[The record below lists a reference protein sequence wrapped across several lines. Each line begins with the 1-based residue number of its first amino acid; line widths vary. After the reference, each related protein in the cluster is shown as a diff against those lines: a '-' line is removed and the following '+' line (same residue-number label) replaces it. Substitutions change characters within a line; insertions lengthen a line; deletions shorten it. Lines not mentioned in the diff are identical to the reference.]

1 MGQARI
7 LVVEDE
13 VIVARTIASQLR
25 QLGYIVT
32 GTASSG
38 KVAIAK
44 ASETQPELVLMD
56 IILKG
61 EMDGI
66 ATASL
71 IREQLDVP
79 VIFLTAYG
87 DDHTL
92 ERAKITQPFGYI
104 VKPFTI
110 KDLRIAIEIG
120 LLKHQLERELR
131 ENRDQLATLL
141 NSMSDAVIATD
152 EQGIMTF
159 MNPAA
164 EALTGWQQKDA
175 LGNEAA
181 KIFHIVDE
189 VTGTTLENPVTKVL
203 RDQQVVYLGEFTS
216 LITRDGKR
224 VPIGDSASPL
234 KRRLDQINGV
244 VIVFWDLSERRQ
256 TKLLEQALEKE
267 QELNRLKSLFISTVS
282 HEFRNPLT
290 VIQTAVELI
299 EMQGANLTDAKKGI
313 YLKRIQG
320 AVQSLEK
327 LMEEVLFMGRAEAE
341 KLVYNPAPINLE
353 QFCRELIEDF
363 SIVDSSLYEIVF
375 TCHSDRTDAVMD
387 EGLLHYLFENLL
399 SNAVKY
405 SPGGGKIQFDLICDP
420 IKKVAIFYIQDQGI
434 GIPEPDQARL
444 FESFYRASNVQ
455 SIQGTGLGLV
465 IVKRCVD
472 AHRGQIS
479 VTSQIGIGTT
489 FTVILPLNPELS
501 LTEAS
506 EF

>member
-13 VIVARTIASQLR
+13 VIVARTIASQLS

-66 ATASL
+66 ATASK

-87 DDHTL
+87 DDRTL

-104 VKPFTI
+104 VKPFTT

-120 LLKHQLERELR
+120 LLQHQLERELR
-131 ENRDQLATLL
+131 ENRDRLATLL
-141 NSMSDAVIATD
+141 NSMSDAVIATN
-152 EQGIMTF
+152 EQGEVTF
-159 MNPAA
+159 INPAA

-175 LGNEAA
+175 LGNEAT
-181 KIFHIVDE
+181 KIFNLVNE
-189 VTGTTLENPVTKVL
+189 VTDTILENPITKVL
-203 RDQQVVYLGEFTS
+203 REQQVVYLEEFTY
-216 LITRDGKR
+216 LIRKDGKR

-234 KRRLDQINGV
+234 KGRPDQINGV
-244 VIVFWDLSERRQ
+244 VVVFWDLSERQQ

-299 EMQGANLTDAKKGI
+299 EMQGANLTDAKRGI

-327 LMEEVLFMGRAEAE
+327 LMEEVLFMGRAESE
-341 KLVYNPAPINLE
+341 KLVYNPAPLNLE
-353 QFCRELIEDF
+353 EFCRELIKDF
-363 SIVDSSLYEIVF
+363 SIVENNVCEIVF
-375 TCHSDRTDAVMD
+375 TCHSARTDAVMD
-387 EGLLHYLFENLL
+387 EGLLHYMFGNLL

-405 SPGGGKIQFDLICDP
+405 SPRCGKIQLDLICDP
-420 IKKVAIFYIQDQGI
+420 IEKVAIFSIQDRGL

-479 VTSQIGIGTT
+479 VTSQVGVGTT
-489 FTVILPLNPELS
+489 FTVILPLNSEL
-501 LTEAS
+501 
-506 EF
+506 

>member
-13 VIVARTIASQLR
+13 VIVARTIANQLS

-61 EMDGI
+61 DMDGI
-66 ATASL
+66 ATATQ

-79 VIFLTAYG
+79 IIYLTAYG

-104 VKPFTI
+104 VKPFTT
-110 KDLRIAIEIG
+110 KDLKIAIEIG
-120 LLKHQLERELR
+120 LLKHRLERELR

-141 NSMSDAVIATD
+141 NSMSDAVIAAN
-152 EQGIMTF
+152 EQGKITF

-164 EALTGWQQKDA
+164 ETLTGWQQKDA

-181 KIFHIVDE
+181 KIFHIVNE
-189 VTGTTLENPVTKVL
+189 VTEATLENPVTKVL
-203 RDQQVVYLGEFTS
+203 REQQVVYLGEFTS
-216 LITRDGKR
+216 LITKNGKR

-234 KRRLDQINGV
+234 KRGTDQINGV
-244 VIVFWDLSERRQ
+244 VVVFWDLSERYQ
-256 TKLLEQALEKE
+256 TKLLEQALQKE

-290 VIQTAVELI
+290 VVQTAVELM
-299 EMQGANLTDAKKGI
+299 EMQGANLTDTKRGI

-320 AVQSLEK
+320 AVQSMEQ

-341 KLVYNPAPINLE
+341 KLIFNPAPLNLE
-353 QFCRELIEDF
+353 QFCRELLEDF
-363 SIVDSSLYEIVF
+363 LMVKSSMCEIVF
-375 TCHSDRTDAVMD
+375 TCHSENTSAVMD
-387 EGLLHYLFENLL
+387 EGLLHYLFGNLL

-405 SPGGGKIQFDLICDP
+405 SPQGGKIQFDLICDP
-420 IKKVAIFYIQDQGI
+420 IEKVATFYIQDRGM
-434 GIPEPDQARL
+434 GIPEADQARL
-444 FESFYRASNVQ
+444 FESFYRASNVK

-472 AHRGQIS
+472 AHQGQIS
-479 VTSQIGIGTT
+479 VTSEVGIGTT
-489 FTVILPLNPELS
+489 FTVILPLN
-501 LTEAS
+501 S
-506 EF
+506 ES

>member
-13 VIVARTIASQLR
+13 VIVARTIASQLS

-66 ATASL
+66 ATASK

-87 DDHTL
+87 DDRTL

-104 VKPFTI
+104 VKPFTT

-120 LLKHQLERELR
+120 LLQHQLERELR
-131 ENRDQLATLL
+131 ENRDRLATLL
-141 NSMSDAVIATD
+141 NSMSDAVIATN
-152 EQGIMTF
+152 EQGEVTF
-159 MNPAA
+159 INPAA

-175 LGNEAA
+175 LGNEAT
-181 KIFHIVDE
+181 KIFNLVNE
-189 VTGTTLENPVTKVL
+189 VTDTILENPITKVL
-203 RDQQVVYLGEFTS
+203 REQQVVYLEEFTY
-216 LITRDGKR
+216 LIRKDGKR

-234 KRRLDQINGV
+234 KGRPDQINGV
-244 VIVFWDLSERRQ
+244 VVVFWDLSERQQ

-299 EMQGANLTDAKKGI
+299 EMQGANLTDAKRGI

-327 LMEEVLFMGRAEAE
+327 LMEEVLFMGRAESE
-341 KLVYNPAPINLE
+341 KLVYNPAPLNLE
-353 QFCRELIEDF
+353 EFCRELIKDF
-363 SIVDSSLYEIVF
+363 SIVENNVCEIVF
-375 TCHSDRTDAVMD
+375 TCHSARTDAVMD
-387 EGLLHYLFENLL
+387 EGLLHYMFGNLL

-405 SPGGGKIQFDLICDP
+405 SPRCGKIQLDLICDP
-420 IKKVAIFYIQDQGI
+420 IQKVAIFSIQDRGL

-479 VTSQIGIGTT
+479 VTSQVGVGTT
-489 FTVILPLNPELS
+489 FTVILPLNSEL
-501 LTEAS
+501 
-506 EF
+506 

>member
-13 VIVARTIASQLR
+13 VIVARTIASQLS

-66 ATASL
+66 ATASK

-87 DDHTL
+87 DDRTL

-104 VKPFTI
+104 VKPFTT

-120 LLKHQLERELR
+120 LLQHQLERELR
-131 ENRDQLATLL
+131 ENRDRLATLL
-141 NSMSDAVIATD
+141 NSMSDAVIATN
-152 EQGIMTF
+152 EQGEVTF
-159 MNPAA
+159 INPAA

-175 LGNEAA
+175 LGNEAT
-181 KIFHIVDE
+181 KIFNLVNE
-189 VTGTTLENPVTKVL
+189 VTDTILENPITKVL
-203 RDQQVVYLGEFTS
+203 REQQVVYLEEFTY
-216 LITRDGKR
+216 LIRKDGKR

-234 KRRLDQINGV
+234 KGRPDQINGV
-244 VIVFWDLSERRQ
+244 VVVFWDLSERQQ

-299 EMQGANLTDAKKGI
+299 EMQGANLTDAKRGI

-327 LMEEVLFMGRAEAE
+327 LMEEVLFMGRAESE
-341 KLVYNPAPINLE
+341 KLVYNPAALNLE
-353 QFCRELIEDF
+353 EFCRELIKDF
-363 SIVDSSLYEIVF
+363 SIVENNVCEIVF
-375 TCHSDRTDAVMD
+375 SCHSARTDAVMD
-387 EGLLHYLFENLL
+387 EGLLHYMFGNLL

-405 SPGGGKIQFDLICDP
+405 SPRGGKIQLDLICDP
-420 IKKVAIFYIQDQGI
+420 IQKVAIFSIQDRGL

-479 VTSQIGIGTT
+479 VTSQVGVGTT
-489 FTVILPLNPELS
+489 FTVILPLNSEL
-501 LTEAS
+501 
-506 EF
+506 

>member
-1 MGQARI
+1 MAQARI

-13 VIVARTIASQLR
+13 VIVARTIASQLS

-66 ATASL
+66 TTASH

-87 DDHTL
+87 DEHTL

-104 VKPFTI
+104 VKPFTT

-120 LLKHQLERELR
+120 LLKHQLERDLR

-141 NSMSDAVIATD
+141 NSMSDAVIATN
-152 EQGIMTF
+152 EQGRVTF

-175 LGNEAA
+175 LGNEVAE
-181 KIFHIVDE
+181 IFHIVDE
-189 VTGTTLENPVTKVL
+189 ITENTLENPVTKVL
-203 RDQQVVYLGEFTS
+203 REQQVVYLGEFTS
-216 LITRDGKR
+216 LITKDGKK

-234 KRRLDQINGV
+234 KRRPDQINGV
-244 VIVFWDLSERRQ
+244 VVVFRDLSERRH

-290 VIQTAVELI
+290 IIQTAVELI
-299 EMQGANLTDAKKGI
+299 EMQGANLTDAKRGI

-341 KLVYNPAPINLE
+341 KLVYNPAPLNLE

-363 SIVDSSLYEIVF
+363 SIVESSVCEIIF
-375 TCHSDRTDAVMD
+375 SCHSDRTDAVMD
-387 EGLLHYLFENLL
+387 EGLLHYMFNNLL

-405 SPGGGKIQFDLICDP
+405 SPRGGNIQFDLLCDP
-420 IKKVAIFYIQDQGI
+420 IEKVAIFYIQDQGM

-455 SIQGTGLGLV
+455 SIKGTGLGLV

-472 AHRGQIS
+472 AHRGKIS
-479 VTSQIGIGTT
+479 VTSQVGVGTT
-489 FTVILPLNPELS
+489 FTVILPLNTELS
-501 LTEAS
+501 LTEAN
-506 EF
+506 E

>member
-13 VIVARTIASQLR
+13 VIVARTIASQLT

-44 ASETQPELVLMD
+44 ALETHPELILMD

-66 ATASL
+66 ATASK

-79 VIFLTAYG
+79 IIFVTAYG

-104 VKPFTI
+104 VKPFTT

-131 ENRDQLATLL
+131 ESRDQLATLL
-141 NSMSDAVIATD
+141 NSMSDAVIATN
-152 EQGIMTF
+152 EQGKVTF
-159 MNPAA
+159 INPAA
-164 EALTGWQQKDA
+164 EAITGWQQKDA

-181 KIFHIVDE
+181 KIFHLVNE
-189 VTGTTLENPVTKVL
+189 VTETFLENPVTKVL
-203 RDQQVVYLGEFTS
+203 REQQVVYLEEFTS
-216 LITRDGKR
+216 LIRRDGKR

-234 KRRLDQINGV
+234 KGRHDQINGV
-244 VIVFWDLSERRQ
+244 VVVFWDLSERHQ

-299 EMQGANLTDAKKGI
+299 EMHGANLTDAKKGI
-313 YLKRIQG
+313 YLKRIQA

-341 KLVYNPAPINLE
+341 KLVYNPVPINLE
-353 QFCRELIEDF
+353 QFFQELIKDF
-363 SIVDSSLYEIVF
+363 SIVENSVSEIVF
-375 TCHSDRTDAVMD
+375 NCHSVRTDAVMD
-387 EGLLHYLFENLL
+387 EGLLRYMFGNLL

-405 SPGGGKIQFDLICDP
+405 SPRGSKIQFDLICDP
-420 IKKVAIFYIQDQGI
+420 IDKVAIFYVQDQGL

-465 IVKRCVD
+465 IVKKCVD

-479 VTSQIGIGTT
+479 VTSQVGVGTT
-489 FTVILPLNPELS
+489 FKVILPLNSDL
-501 LTEAS
+501 
-506 EF
+506 

>member
-13 VIVARTIASQLR
+13 VIVARTIASQLS

-66 ATASL
+66 ATAIQ
-71 IREQLDVP
+71 IRQQLDVP
-79 VIFLTAYG
+79 VIYLTAYG
-87 DDHTL
+87 DEHTL

-104 VKPFTI
+104 VKPFTT

-141 NSMSDAVIATD
+141 NSMSDAVIAAN
-152 EQGIMTF
+152 EQGRVTF

-189 VTGTTLENPVTKVL
+189 VTETTLESPVTKVL
-203 RDQQVVYLGEFTS
+203 REQQVVYLGEFTS
-216 LITRDGKR
+216 LITKNGKR

-234 KRRLDQINGV
+234 KGRPDQINGV
-244 VIVFWDLSERRQ
+244 VVVFWDLSERRQ
-256 TKLLEQALEKE
+256 TKLLEQALQKE

-290 VIQTAVELI
+290 VVQTAVELI
-299 EMQGANLTDAKKGI
+299 EMQGANLTNAKRDI

-320 AVQSLEK
+320 AVQSMEK

-341 KLVYNPAPINLE
+341 KLIYNPTPLNLE
-353 QFCRELIEDF
+353 QFCLDLIEDF
-363 SIVDSSLYEIVF
+363 SIIESNVYEIIF
-375 TCHSDRTDAVMD
+375 TCHSENTSAVMD
-387 EGLLHYLFENLL
+387 EVLLHYLFANLL
-399 SNAVKY
+399 SNALKY
-405 SPGGGKIQFDLICDP
+405 SPRGGKIQFDLICDP
-420 IKKVAIFYIQDQGI
+420 IEKAAIFHIQDQGM
-434 GIPEPDQARL
+434 GIPEADQARI
-444 FESFYRASNVQ
+444 FESFYRASNVK
-455 SIQGTGLGLV
+455 SIKGTGLGLV

-479 VTSQIGIGTT
+479 VTSQVEIGTI
-489 FTVILPLNPELS
+489 FTVILPLNSELS
-501 LTEAS
+501 LTETS
-506 EF
+506 EL

>member
-13 VIVARTIASQLR
+13 VIVARTIASQLS

-66 ATASL
+66 ATASQ

-79 VIFLTAYG
+79 IIFLTAYG
-87 DDHTL
+87 DDRTL

-104 VKPFTI
+104 VKPFTT

-120 LLKHQLERELR
+120 LLQHQLERELR
-131 ENRDQLATLL
+131 ENRDRLATLF
-141 NSMSDAVIATD
+141 NSMSDAVIATN
-152 EQGIMTF
+152 EQGKVTF
-159 MNPAA
+159 INPAA

-175 LGNEAA
+175 LGNEAT
-181 KIFHIVDE
+181 KIFHLVNE
-189 VTGTTLENPVTKVL
+189 VTDTILENPITKVL
-203 RDQQVVYLGEFTS
+203 REQQVVYLEEFTY
-216 LITRDGKR
+216 LIRKDGKR

-234 KRRLDQINGV
+234 KGRPDQINGV
-244 VIVFWDLSERRQ
+244 VVVFWDLSERQQ

-299 EMQGANLTDAKKGI
+299 EMQGANLTDAKRGI

-327 LMEEVLFMGRAEAE
+327 LMEEVLFMGRAESE
-341 KLVYNPAPINLE
+341 KLVYNPAPLNLE
-353 QFCRELIEDF
+353 EFCRELIKDF
-363 SIVDSSLYEIVF
+363 SIVENNVCEIVF
-375 TCHSDRTDAVMD
+375 TCHSVCTDAVMD
-387 EGLLHYLFENLL
+387 EGLLHYMFGNLL

-405 SPGGGKIQFDLICDP
+405 SPKGGKIQLDLICDP
-420 IKKVAIFYIQDQGI
+420 IDKVAIFSVQDRGL

-479 VTSQIGIGTT
+479 VTSQVGVGTT
-489 FTVILPLNPELS
+489 FTVILPLNSEL
-501 LTEAS
+501 
-506 EF
+506 

>member
-13 VIVARTIASQLR
+13 VIVARTIASQLS

-66 ATASL
+66 ATASQ

-79 VIFLTAYG
+79 IIFLTAYG
-87 DDHTL
+87 DDRTL

-104 VKPFTI
+104 VKPFTT

-120 LLKHQLERELR
+120 LLQHQLERELR
-131 ENRDQLATLL
+131 ENRDRLATLF
-141 NSMSDAVIATD
+141 NSMSDAVIATN
-152 EQGIMTF
+152 EQGKVTF
-159 MNPAA
+159 INPAA

-175 LGNEAA
+175 LGNEAT
-181 KIFHIVDE
+181 KIFHLVNE
-189 VTGTTLENPVTKVL
+189 VTDTILENPITKVL
-203 RDQQVVYLGEFTS
+203 REQQVVYLEEFTY
-216 LITRDGKR
+216 LIRKDGKR

-234 KRRLDQINGV
+234 KGRPDQINGV
-244 VIVFWDLSERRQ
+244 VVVFWDLSERQQ

-299 EMQGANLTDAKKGI
+299 EMQGANLTDAKRGI

-327 LMEEVLFMGRAEAE
+327 LMEEVLFMGRAESE
-341 KLVYNPAPINLE
+341 KLVYNPAPLNLE
-353 QFCRELIEDF
+353 EFCRELIKDF
-363 SIVDSSLYEIVF
+363 SIVENNVCEIVF
-375 TCHSDRTDAVMD
+375 TCHSVCTDAVMD
-387 EGLLHYLFENLL
+387 EGLLHYMFGNLL

-405 SPGGGKIQFDLICDP
+405 SPKGGKIQLDLICDP
-420 IKKVAIFYIQDQGI
+420 IDKVAIFSVQDRGL

-472 AHRGQIS
+472 AHRGQIR
-479 VTSQIGIGTT
+479 VTSQVGVGTT
-489 FTVILPLNPELS
+489 FTIILPLNSEL
-501 LTEAS
+501 
-506 EF
+506 

>member
-7 LVVEDE
+7 LIVEDE
-13 VIVARTIASQLR
+13 VIVARTIASQLS

-38 KVAIAK
+38 KVAITK
-44 ASETQPELVLMD
+44 ALETNPELVLMD

-66 ATASL
+66 VTASK
-71 IREQLDVP
+71 IREQLDIP

-141 NSMSDAVIATD
+141 NSMSDAVIATNG
-152 EQGIMTF
+152 QGKVTF
-159 MNPAA
+159 INPAA
-164 EALTGWQQKDA
+164 EMLTGWQQKDA
-175 LGNEAA
+175 LGKEAT
-181 KIFHIVDE
+181 KIFHLVNEATETI
-189 VTGTTLENPVTKVL
+189 LENPITRVL
-203 RDQQVVYLGEFTS
+203 REQQVVYLEEFTS
-216 LITRDGKR
+216 LIRRDGKR

-234 KRRLDQINGV
+234 KGRPDQINGV
-244 VIVFWDLSERRQ
+244 VVVFWDLSERHQ

-299 EMQGANLTDAKKGI
+299 EMQGANLTDAKRGI
-313 YLKRIQG
+313 YLKRIQA

-341 KLVYNPAPINLE
+341 KLVYNPVPINLE
-353 QFCRELIEDF
+353 QFCQELIKDF
-363 SIVDSSLYEIVF
+363 SLVENSVCEIVF
-375 TCHSDRTDAVMD
+375 TCSSRCNNAVMD
-387 EGLLHYLFENLL
+387 EGLLHYMFGNLL

-405 SPGGGKIQFDLICDP
+405 SPKGGKIQLDLICDP
-420 IKKVAIFYIQDQGI
+420 IEKVAIFYVKDQGL

-465 IVKRCVD
+465 IVKKCVD
-472 AHRGQIS
+472 AHKGQIS
-479 VTSQIGIGTT
+479 VTSQVGVGTT
-489 FTVILPLNPELS
+489 FTVILPLNSEL
-501 LTEAS
+501 
-506 EF
+506 

>member
-13 VIVARTIASQLR
+13 VIVARAIASQLS
-25 QLGYIVT
+25 QLGYVVT

-44 ASETQPELVLMD
+44 ALETQPELVLMD

-66 ATASL
+66 ATASH

-87 DDHTL
+87 DNNTL

-104 VKPFTI
+104 VKPFTT
-110 KDLRIAIEIG
+110 KDLKIAIEIG

-131 ENRDQLATLL
+131 QNRDQLATLL
-141 NSMSDAVIATD
+141 NSISDAVIATN
-152 EQGIMTF
+152 EQGKVTF

-164 EALTGWQQKDA
+164 ETLTGWQQKDA

-181 KIFHIVDE
+181 NIFHIVDE
-189 VTGTTLENPVTKVL
+189 ATDTILENPVTKVL
-203 RDQQVVYLGEFTS
+203 REQQVVYLEEFTS
-216 LITRDGKR
+216 LIRRDGKR

-234 KRRLDQINGV
+234 KGGPDKINGV
-244 VIVFWDLSERRQ
+244 VVVFWDLSDRRQ
-256 TKLLEQALEKE
+256 TKVLEKALEKE

-299 EMQGANLTDAKKGI
+299 EMKGGNLTDVKRGI

-320 AVQSLEK
+320 AVQSMEK
-327 LMEEVLFMGRAEAE
+327 LMEEVLFVGRAEAK
-341 KLVYNPAPINLE
+341 KLVYNPAPLNLE
-353 QFCRELIEDF
+353 QFCLELIKDF
-363 SIVDSSLYEIVF
+363 SIVESSECEVVF

-387 EGLLHYLFENLL
+387 EGLLNYMFGNLL
-399 SNAVKY
+399 SNAIKY
-405 SPGGGKIQFDLICDP
+405 SPRGGKIQFNLICDP
-420 IKKVAIFYIQDQGI
+420 IEKVAIFYIQDQGM
-434 GIPEPDQARL
+434 GIPEADQARL
-444 FESFYRASNVQ
+444 FESFYRGSNVQ
-455 SIQGTGLGLV
+455 SIKGTGLGLV

-479 VTSQIGIGTT
+479 VTSQIGVGTT
-489 FTVILPLNPELS
+489 FTVILPLNS
-501 LTEAS
+501 DSSS
-506 EF
+506 ES

>member
-13 VIVARTIASQLR
+13 VIVARTIASQLS

-38 KVAIAK
+38 KIAIAK

-61 EMDGI
+61 DMDGI
-66 ATASL
+66 ATATQ
-71 IREQLDVP
+71 IRQQLDVP
-79 VIFLTAYG
+79 VIYLTAYG

-104 VKPFTI
+104 VKPFTT
-110 KDLRIAIEIG
+110 KDLKIAIEIG
-120 LLKHQLERELR
+120 LLKHRLERELR

-141 NSMSDAVIATD
+141 NSMSDAVIAAN
-152 EQGIMTF
+152 EQGKITF

-164 EALTGWQQKDA
+164 EVLTGWQQKDA

-189 VTGTTLENPVTKVL
+189 ITEVTLENPVTKVL
-203 RDQQVVYLGEFTS
+203 REQQVVYLGEFKS
-216 LITRDGKR
+216 LITKDAKR

-234 KRRLDQINGV
+234 KRGSDEINGV
-244 VIVFWDLSERRQ
+244 LVVFWDLSERRQ
-256 TKLLEQALEKE
+256 SKLLEQALEKE

-290 VIQTAVELI
+290 VVQTAVELM
-299 EMQGANLTDAKKGI
+299 EMQGANLTDTKRGV

-320 AVQSLEK
+320 AVQSMEK

-341 KLVYNPAPINLE
+341 KLIFNPAPLNLK
-353 QFCRELIEDF
+353 QFCQELIEDF
-363 SIVDSSLYEIVF
+363 LIVKSSVCEIVF
-375 TCHSDRTDAVMD
+375 TCHSENTSAVMD
-387 EGLLHYLFENLL
+387 EGLLHYLFANLL

-405 SPGGGKIQFDLICDP
+405 SPQGGKIQFNLICNP
-420 IKKVAIFYIQDQGI
+420 IEKVAIFYIQDRGM

-444 FESFYRASNVQ
+444 FESFYRASNVK

-479 VTSQIGIGTT
+479 VTSKVGVGTR
-489 FTVILPLNPELS
+489 FTVILPLNSEL
-501 LTEAS
+501 
-506 EF
+506 

>member
-13 VIVARTIASQLR
+13 VIVARTIASQLN

-44 ASETQPELVLMD
+44 ALETQPELVLMD

-61 EMDGI
+61 EIDGI
-66 ATASL
+66 ATASK

-104 VKPFTI
+104 VKPFTT

-141 NSMSDAVIATD
+141 NSMSDAVIATN
-152 EQGIMTF
+152 EQGKVTF
-159 MNPAA
+159 INPAA
-164 EALTGWQQKDA
+164 EVLTGWQQKDA

-181 KIFHIVDE
+181 KIFHLVNE
-189 VTGTTLENPVTKVL
+189 VTETILENPVTKVL
-203 RDQQVVYLGEFTS
+203 REQQVVYLEEFTS
-216 LITRDGKR
+216 LIRKDGKR

-234 KRRLDQINGV
+234 KGRSDQINGV
-244 VIVFWDLSERRQ
+244 IVVFWDLSERHQ
-256 TKLLEQALEKE
+256 TKLLEQALVKE

-299 EMQGANLTDAKKGI
+299 EMQGVNLTDAKRGI
-313 YLKRIQG
+313 YLKRIQA

-327 LMEEVLFMGRAEAE
+327 LMEEILFMGRAEAD
-341 KLVYNPAPINLE
+341 KLVYNPAPLNLE
-353 QFCRELIEDF
+353 QFCRELIKDF
-363 SIVDSSLYEIVF
+363 SILGNSVCEIVF
-375 TCHSDRTDAVMD
+375 TCSSGCTNAVMD
-387 EGLLHYLFENLL
+387 EGLLHYMFNNLL

-405 SPGGGKIQFDLICDP
+405 SPKGGKIQLDLICDP
-420 IKKVAIFYIQDQGI
+420 IEKVAIFYVQDQGL
-434 GIPEPDQARL
+434 GIPEADQSRL

-472 AHRGQIS
+472 AHNGQIN
-479 VTSQIGIGTT
+479 VTSQLGIGTK
-489 FTVILPLNPELS
+489 FTVILPLNSEL
-501 LTEAS
+501 
-506 EF
+506 

>member
-13 VIVARTIASQLR
+13 VIVARTIASQLS

-66 ATASL
+66 ATASQ

-79 VIFLTAYG
+79 VIFLTAHG

-104 VKPFTI
+104 VKPFTT

-120 LLKHQLERELR
+120 LLQHQLERELR
-131 ENRDQLATLL
+131 ENRDRLATLL
-141 NSMSDAVIATD
+141 NSMSDAVIATN
-152 EQGIMTF
+152 EQGKVTF
-159 MNPAA
+159 INPAA

-175 LGNEAA
+175 LGNEAT
-181 KIFHIVDE
+181 KIFHLVNE
-189 VTGTTLENPVTKVL
+189 VTDTILENPITKVL
-203 RDQQVVYLGEFTS
+203 REQQVVYLEEFTY
-216 LITRDGKR
+216 LIRKDGKR
-224 VPIGDSASPL
+224 VLIGDSASPL
-234 KRRLDQINGV
+234 KGQPDQINGV
-244 VIVFWDLSERRQ
+244 VVVFWDLSERQQ

-299 EMQGANLTDAKKGI
+299 EMQGANLTDAKRGI

-327 LMEEVLFMGRAEAE
+327 LMEEVLFMGRAESE
-341 KLVYNPAPINLE
+341 KLVYNPAPLNLE
-353 QFCRELIEDF
+353 EFCRELIKDF
-363 SIVDSSLYEIVF
+363 SIVENKVYEIVF
-375 TCHSDRTDAVMD
+375 TCHSARTYAVMD
-387 EGLLHYLFENLL
+387 EGLLHYMFGNLL

-405 SPGGGKIQFDLICDP
+405 SPRGGKIQLDLICDP
-420 IKKVAIFYIQDQGI
+420 IGQVAIFSVQDRGL

-472 AHRGQIS
+472 AHKGQIS
-479 VTSQIGIGTT
+479 VTSQVGVGTT
-489 FTVILPLNPELS
+489 FTVILPLNSEL
-501 LTEAS
+501 
-506 EF
+506 

>member
-13 VIVARTIASQLR
+13 VIVARTIASQLS

-44 ASETQPELVLMD
+44 AWETQPELILMD

-66 ATASL
+66 ATASK

-79 VIFLTAYG
+79 IIFLTAYG
-87 DDHTL
+87 DDRTL

-110 KDLRIAIEIG
+110 KDLKIAIEIG
-120 LLKHQLERELR
+120 LLKHQLERDLR
-131 ENRDQLATLL
+131 ENRDRLATLL
-141 NSMSDAVIATD
+141 NSMSDAVIATN
-152 EQGIMTF
+152 EQGRVTF

-164 EALTGWQQKDA
+164 EALTGWQEKDA
-175 LGNEAA
+175 LGNEAT

-189 VTGTTLENPVTKVL
+189 VTEATLENPVTKVL
-203 RDQQVVYLGEFTS
+203 REQQVVYLKEFTS
-216 LITRDGKR
+216 LITKDGKR

-234 KRRLDQINGV
+234 KRQPDQINGV

-290 VIQTAVELI
+290 VIQTAVELM
-299 EMQGANLTDAKKGI
+299 EMQGANLTDAKRGI

-320 AVQSLEK
+320 AVQSMEK

-341 KLVYNPAPINLE
+341 KLVYNPAPLNLE
-353 QFCRELIEDF
+353 QFCLELIEDF
-363 SIVDSSLYEIVF
+363 SLVESSVDEIVF
-375 TCHSDRTDAVMD
+375 NCHSDRTDAVMD
-387 EGLLHYLFENLL
+387 EGLLHYMFSNLL
-399 SNAVKY
+399 SNAIKY
-405 SPGGGKIQFDLICDP
+405 SPTGGKIQFDLICDP
-420 IKKVAIFYIQDQGI
+420 IEKVANFYIQDRGI
-434 GIPEPDQARL
+434 GIPESDQARL

-479 VTSQIGIGTT
+479 VTSEVGVGTT
-489 FTVILPLNPELS
+489 FTVVLPLNSELS
-501 LTEAS
+501 LTE
-506 EF
+506 EL

>member
-13 VIVARTIASQLR
+13 VIVARAISSQLS
-25 QLGYIVT
+25 QLGYVVT

-44 ASETQPELVLMD
+44 ALETQPELVLMD

-66 ATASL
+66 ATASH

-87 DDHTL
+87 DNNTL

-104 VKPFTI
+104 VKPFTT
-110 KDLRIAIEIG
+110 KDLKIAIEIG

-131 ENRDQLATLL
+131 QNRDQLATLL
-141 NSMSDAVIATD
+141 NSISDAVIATN
-152 EQGIMTF
+152 EQGNVTF

-181 KIFHIVDE
+181 NIFHIVDE
-189 VTGTTLENPVTKVL
+189 TTDTILENPVTKVL
-203 RDQQVVYLGEFTS
+203 REQQVVYLEEFTS
-216 LITRDGKR
+216 LIRRDGKR

-234 KRRLDQINGV
+234 KGGADKINGV
-244 VIVFWDLSERRQ
+244 VVVFWDLSDRRQ
-256 TKLLEQALEKE
+256 TKVLEKALEKE

-299 EMQGANLTDAKKGI
+299 EMKGANLTDVKRGI

-320 AVQSLEK
+320 AVQSMEK
-327 LMEEVLFMGRAEAE
+327 LMEEVLFVGRAEAK
-341 KLVYNPAPINLE
+341 KLVYNPAPLNLE
-353 QFCRELIEDF
+353 QFCLELIKDF
-363 SIVDSSLYEIVF
+363 SIVESSECEVVF
-375 TCHSDRTDAVMD
+375 TCHSDRTEAVMD
-387 EGLLHYLFENLL
+387 EGLLNYMFGNLL
-399 SNAVKY
+399 SNAIKY
-405 SPGGGKIQFDLICDP
+405 SPRGGKIEFNLICDP
-420 IKKVAIFYIQDQGI
+420 IEKVAIFYIQDQGM
-434 GIPEPDQARL
+434 GIPEADQARL
-444 FESFYRASNVQ
+444 FESFYRGSNVQ
-455 SIQGTGLGLV
+455 SIKGTGLGLV

-479 VTSQIGIGTT
+479 VTSQIGVGTT
-489 FTVILPLNPELS
+489 FTVILPLNS
-501 LTEAS
+501 DSSS
-506 EF
+506 ES

>member
-13 VIVARTIASQLR
+13 VIVARTIASQLS

-66 ATASL
+66 VTASK

-79 VIFLTAYG
+79 IIYLTAYG

-104 VKPFTI
+104 VKPFTT
-110 KDLRIAIEIG
+110 KDLKIAIEIA
-120 LLKHQLERELR
+120 LLKHQLERDLR

-141 NSMSDAVIATD
+141 NSMSDAVIATN
-152 EQGIMTF
+152 EQGTVTF

-181 KIFHIVDE
+181 KVFHIVDE
-189 VTGTTLENPVTKVL
+189 VTETTLENPVTKVL
-203 RDQQVVYLGEFTS
+203 REQQVVYLEDFTS

-224 VPIGDSASPL
+224 VPIGDSASPI
-234 KRRLDQINGV
+234 KRRPDQINGV
-244 VIVFWDLSERRQ
+244 VVVFWDLSERRQ

-299 EMQGANLTDAKKGI
+299 EMQGANLTDVKRGI

-320 AVQSLEK
+320 AVQSMEK

-341 KLVYNPAPINLE
+341 KLIYKPVPLNLE
-353 QFCRELIEDF
+353 QFCLNLIEDY
-363 SIVDSSLYEIVF
+363 SIVKSGIYEIVF
-375 TCHSDRTDAVMD
+375 TCHSQNTDAVMD
-387 EGLLHYLFENLL
+387 EKLLHYMLDNLL

-405 SPGGGKIQFDLICDP
+405 SPKGGNIKLDLICDQ
-420 IKKVAIFYIQDQGI
+420 IQKVAIFYIQDQGI
-434 GIPEPDQARL
+434 GIPEIDQARL

-472 AHRGQIS
+472 AHSGQIS
-479 VTSQIGIGTT
+479 VTSQVGVGTT
-489 FTVILPLNPELS
+489 FTVILPLNSKLS
-501 LTEAS
+501 LTKAPE
-506 EF
+506 

>member
-13 VIVARTIASQLR
+13 VIVARTIASQLS

-66 ATASL
+66 ATASK

-79 VIFLTAYG
+79 IIYLTAYG

-92 ERAKITQPFGYI
+92 ERAKVTQPFGYI
-104 VKPFTI
+104 VKPFTT
-110 KDLRIAIEIG
+110 KDLRIAIEIA
-120 LLKHQLERELR
+120 LLKHQLERDLR

-141 NSMSDAVIATD
+141 NSMSDAVIATN
-152 EQGIMTF
+152 EEGMVTF

-164 EALTGWQQKDA
+164 ESLTGWQQKDA

-189 VTGTTLENPVTKVL
+189 VTGTTLESPVTKVL

-216 LITRDGKR
+216 LITRQGKR

-244 VIVFWDLSERRQ
+244 VIVFWDLSERHQ

-299 EMQGANLTDAKKGI
+299 EMQGVNLTEAKKGI

-320 AVQSLEK
+320 AVQSMEK
-327 LMEEVLFMGRAEAE
+327 LMEEVLFMGRAEAK
-341 KLVYNPAPINLE
+341 KLVYNPNPLNLE
-353 QFCRELIEDF
+353 QFCRELIKDF
-363 SIVDSSLYEIVF
+363 SIVESSVSEIVF
-375 TCHSDRTDAVMD
+375 TCHSDHTDAVMD
-387 EGLLHYLFENLL
+387 EGLLHNMFGNLL

-405 SPGGGKIQFDLICDP
+405 SPRGGKIHFDLICDP
-420 IKKVAIFYIQDQGI
+420 IEKVAIFYIQDQGI

-444 FESFYRASNVQ
+444 FESFYRASNVH

-472 AHRGQIS
+472 AHGGQIS
-479 VTSQIGIGTT
+479 VTSEIEMGTT
-489 FTVILPLNPELS
+489 FTVILPLNSELS
-501 LTEAS
+501 LTEANK
-506 EF
+506 

>member
-1 MGQARI
+1 MGEARI
-7 LVVEDE
+7 LIVEDE
-13 VIVARTIASQLR
+13 VIVARTIASQLS

-44 ASETQPELVLMD
+44 TLETQPELVLMD

-61 EMDGI
+61 DMDGI
-66 ATASL
+66 ATASH

-79 VIFLTAYG
+79 IIFLTAY
-87 DDHTL
+87 DDDTL

-104 VKPFTI
+104 VKPFTT

-141 NSMSDAVIATD
+141 NSMSDAVIATN
-152 EQGIMTF
+152 EHGMVTF

-181 KIFHIVDE
+181 KIFQIIDE
-189 VTGTTLENPVTKVL
+189 VTEATLENPVTKVL
-203 RDQQVVYLGEFTS
+203 REQQVVYLGEFTS
-216 LITRDGKR
+216 LITKHGKR

-234 KRRLDQINGV
+234 RRRPDEVNGV
-244 VIVFWDLSERRQ
+244 VVVFWDLSERRQ

-299 EMQGANLTDAKKGI
+299 EMQGANLTDVKRCT

-320 AVQSLEK
+320 AVQSMEK
-327 LMEEVLFMGRAEAE
+327 LMEEVLFMGRSEAG
-341 KLVYNPAPINLE
+341 KLAYNPAPLNLE

-363 SIVDSSLYEIVF
+363 SIVENSVCEIVF
-375 TCHSDRTDAVMD
+375 TCHSNHTDALMD
-387 EGLLHYLFENLL
+387 EELLNYMFGNLL

-405 SPGGGKIQFDLICDP
+405 SPGGDKIQFELTCEP
-420 IKKVAIFYIQDQGI
+420 TEKVAIFYIKDQGI
-434 GIPEPDQARL
+434 GIPEPDQTRL
-444 FESFYRASNVQ
+444 FESFYRASNVRA
-455 SIQGTGLGLV
+455 IKGTGLGLV
-465 IVKRCVD
+465 IVKKCVD
-472 AHRGQIS
+472 AHNGQIS
-479 VTSQIGIGTT
+479 VTSQVGIGTT
-489 FTVILPLNPELS
+489 FTVILPLNSELF
-501 LTEAS
+501 LTEAN
-506 EF
+506 E

>member
-13 VIVARTIASQLR
+13 VIVARTIASQLS

-66 ATASL
+66 ATAIQ

-79 VIFLTAYG
+79 VIYLTAYG
-87 DDHTL
+87 DEHTL

-104 VKPFTI
+104 VKPFTT

-131 ENRDQLATLL
+131 ANRDQLATLL
-141 NSMSDAVIATD
+141 NSMSDAVIAAN
-152 EQGIMTF
+152 EQGKVTF

-181 KIFHIVDE
+181 KIFPIVDE
-189 VTGTTLENPVTKVL
+189 VTETTLENPVTKVL
-203 RDQQVVYLGEFTS
+203 REQQVAYLGEFTS
-216 LITRDGKR
+216 LITKNGKR
-224 VPIGDSASPL
+224 IPIGDSASPI
-234 KRRLDQINGV
+234 KGRPDQINGV
-244 VIVFWDLSERRQ
+244 VVVFWDLSERRQ

-290 VIQTAVELI
+290 VVQTAVELI
-299 EMQGANLTDAKKGI
+299 EMQGANLTDVKRGI

-320 AVQSLEK
+320 AVQSMEK

-341 KLVYNPAPINLE
+341 KLIYNPTPLNLE
-353 QFCRELIEDF
+353 QFCLDLIEDF
-363 SIVDSSLYEIVF
+363 SIIESNVYEIIF
-375 TCHSDRTDAVMD
+375 TCHSDNTSAVMD
-387 EGLLHYLFENLL
+387 EILLHYLFANIV
-399 SNAVKY
+399 SNALKY
-405 SPGGGKIQFDLICDP
+405 SPRGGKIQFDLICDP
-420 IKKVAIFYIQDQGI
+420 IEKVAIFYIQDQGM
-434 GIPEPDQARL
+434 GIPEADQPRV
-444 FESFYRASNVQ
+444 FESFYRGSNVKA
-455 SIQGTGLGLV
+455 IKGTGLGLV

-479 VTSQIGIGTT
+479 VTSQVEVGTI
-489 FTVILPLNPELS
+489 FTVILPLNSELS
-501 LTEAS
+501 LTETS
-506 EF
+506 EL

>member
-1 MGQARI
+1 MAQARI

-13 VIVARTIASQLR
+13 VIVARTIASQLS

-44 ASETQPELVLMD
+44 AWETQPELILMD

-66 ATASL
+66 ATATH

-87 DDHTL
+87 DENTL
-92 ERAKITQPFGYI
+92 ERAKVTQPFGYI
-104 VKPFTI
+104 IKPFTT

-141 NSMSDAVIATD
+141 NSMSDAVIATN
-152 EQGIMTF
+152 EQGMVTF

-164 EALTGWQQKDA
+164 EAITGWQQEDA
-175 LGNEAA
+175 LGNEVSN
-181 KIFHIVDE
+181 IFHIVDE
-189 VTGTTLENPVTKVL
+189 VTETTLENPVTKVL
-203 RDQQVVYLGEFTS
+203 REQQVVYLGEFTS

-234 KRRLDQINGV
+234 RRRPDQINGV
-244 VIVFWDLSERRQ
+244 VVVFWDLSERRQ
-256 TKLLEQALEKE
+256 AQLLEQALEKE

-299 EMQGANLTDAKKGI
+299 EIQGSRLTDIKRNT
-313 YLKRIQG
+313 YLNRIQG
-320 AVQSLEK
+320 AVQSMNQ
-327 LMEEVLFMGRAEAE
+327 LMEEVLFIGHAEAG
-341 KLVYNPAPINLE
+341 KLSCNPAPIHLE
-353 QFCRELIEDF
+353 QFCTELIEDF
-363 SIVDSSLYEIVF
+363 STVINSVSQIIF
-375 TCHSDRTDAVMD
+375 TCHSENTNAVID
-387 EGLLHYLFENLL
+387 ERLLHYMFVNLL

-405 SPGGGKIQFDLICDP
+405 SPSGDNIHFDLICDP
-420 IKKVAIFYIQDQGI
+420 TDKVAIFYIQDQGI
-434 GIPEPDQARL
+434 GIPEADQARL

-472 AHRGQIS
+472 AHGGQIS
-479 VTSQIGIGTT
+479 FTSQVGVGTT
-489 FTVILPLNPELS
+489 FTVILPLNPES
-501 LTEAS
+501 LE
-506 EF
+506 

>member
-13 VIVARTIASQLR
+13 VIVARTIASQLS

-66 ATASL
+66 AAATQ

-87 DDHTL
+87 DENTL

-104 VKPFTI
+104 VKPFTT

-131 ENRDQLATLL
+131 ENRDRLATLL

-152 EQGIMTF
+152 DRGMVTF

-164 EALTGWQQKDA
+164 EAITGWQQEDA
-175 LGNEAA
+175 LGNEASEV
-181 KIFHIVDE
+181 FHIVDE
-189 VTGTTLENPVTKVL
+189 VTEATLENPVTKVL
-203 RDQQVVYLGEFTS
+203 REQQVVYLGEFTS
-216 LITRDGKR
+216 LITKDGKR

-234 KRRLDQINGV
+234 RGGSDQINGV
-244 VIVFWDLSERRQ
+244 VVVFWDLSERRQ
-256 TKLLEQALEKE
+256 TQLLEQALEKE

-299 EMQGANLTDAKKGI
+299 ELQGTHLTEAKRRT

-320 AVQSLEK
+320 AVQSMSN
-327 LMEEVLFMGRAEAE
+327 LMEEVLFMGQAEAG
-341 KLVYNPAPINLE
+341 KLLYNPAPINLE
-353 QFCRELIEDF
+353 HFCREMIEDF
-363 SIVDSSLYEIVF
+363 STVTNSASEIIF
-375 TCHSDRTDAVMD
+375 TSHSENTTAVMD
-387 EGLLHYLFENLL
+387 ERLLNYMFGNLL

-405 SPGGGKIQFDLICDP
+405 SPTGGNIQFDLICDP
-420 IKKVAIFYIQDQGI
+420 TEKVAIFYIRDRGI
-434 GIPEPDQARL
+434 GIPEADQAQL

-472 AHRGQIS
+472 AHRGKVS
-479 VTSQIGIGTT
+479 VASQVGIGTT
-489 FTVILPLNPELS
+489 FTIILPLNPELS
-501 LTEAS
+501 LTE
-506 EF
+506 

>member
-13 VIVARTIASQLR
+13 VIVARTIASQLS

-66 ATASL
+66 ATASQ

-87 DDHTL
+87 DDRTL

-104 VKPFTI
+104 VKPFTT

-120 LLKHQLERELR
+120 LLQHQLERELR
-131 ENRDQLATLL
+131 ENRDRLATLL
-141 NSMSDAVIATD
+141 NSMSDAVIATN
-152 EQGIMTF
+152 EQGKVTF
-159 MNPAA
+159 INPAA

-175 LGNEAA
+175 LGNEAT
-181 KIFHIVDE
+181 KIFHLVNE
-189 VTGTTLENPVTKVL
+189 VTDTILENPITKVL
-203 RDQQVVYLGEFTS
+203 REQQVVYLEEFTY
-216 LITRDGKR
+216 LIRKDGKR

-234 KRRLDQINGV
+234 KGRPDQINGV
-244 VIVFWDLSERRQ
+244 VVVFWDLSERQQ

-299 EMQGANLTDAKKGI
+299 EMQGANLTDAKRGI

-327 LMEEVLFMGRAEAE
+327 LMEEVLFMGRAESE
-341 KLVYNPAPINLE
+341 KLVYNPAPLNLE
-353 QFCRELIEDF
+353 EFCRELIKDF
-363 SIVDSSLYEIVF
+363 SLVENNVCEIVF
-375 TCHSDRTDAVMD
+375 TCNSDCTDAVMD
-387 EGLLHYLFENLL
+387 EGLLHYMFGNLL

-405 SPGGGKIQFDLICDP
+405 SPRGGKIQLDLICDP
-420 IKKVAIFYIQDQGI
+420 IEKVAIFSVQDRGL
-434 GIPEPDQARL
+434 GIPEPDQDRL

-472 AHRGQIS
+472 AHKGQIS
-479 VTSQIGIGTT
+479 VTSQVGVGTT
-489 FTVILPLNPELS
+489 FTIILPLNSEL
-501 LTEAS
+501 
-506 EF
+506 

>member
-13 VIVARTIASQLR
+13 VIVARTIASQLS

-44 ASETQPELVLMD
+44 ALETQPELVLMD

-66 ATASL
+66 ATAIQ
-71 IREQLDVP
+71 IRQQLDVP
-79 VIFLTAYG
+79 VIYLTAYG

-104 VKPFTI
+104 VKPFTT
-110 KDLRIAIEIG
+110 KDLKIAIEIG

-141 NSMSDAVIATD
+141 NSMSDAVIATN
-152 EQGIMTF
+152 EQGKMTF

-189 VTGTTLENPVTKVL
+189 VTETTLENPVTKVL
-203 RDQQVVYLGEFTS
+203 REQQIVYLGEFTS
-216 LITRDGKR
+216 LITKNGKR

-234 KRRLDQINGV
+234 KRGSDQINGV
-244 VIVFWDLSERRQ
+244 VVVFWDLSERRQ

-290 VIQTAVELI
+290 VVQTAVELM
-299 EMQGANLTDAKKGI
+299 EMQGANLTDTKRGI

-320 AVQSLEK
+320 AVQSMEK

-341 KLVYNPAPINLE
+341 KLIFNPAPLNLE

-363 SIVDSSLYEIVF
+363 LIVKNSVCEIIF
-375 TCHSDRTDAVMD
+375 TCNSENTSAVMD
-387 EGLLHYLFENLL
+387 EGLLHYLFANLL

-405 SPGGGKIQFDLICDP
+405 SPQGGNIQFDLICDP
-420 IKKVAIFYIQDQGI
+420 IEKVATFYIQDRGM

-444 FESFYRASNVQ
+444 FESFYRASNVK

-479 VTSQIGIGTT
+479 VTSEVGVGTK
-489 FTVILPLNPELS
+489 FTVILPLNSELS
-501 LTEAS
+501 LNEAS
-506 EF
+506 EL

>member
-13 VIVARTIASQLR
+13 VIVARTIASQLS

-66 ATASL
+66 TTAIQ

-79 VIFLTAYG
+79 IIFLTAYG
-87 DDHTL
+87 DDNTL

-104 VKPFTI
+104 VKPFTT

-141 NSMSDAVIATD
+141 NSMSDAVIATN
-152 EQGIMTF
+152 EQGMVTF

-164 EALTGWQQKDA
+164 EAITGWQEKDA
-175 LGNEAA
+175 LGNEASD
-181 KIFHIVDE
+181 IFHIVDE
-189 VTGTTLENPVTKVL
+189 VTQATLENPVTKVL
-203 RDQQVVYLGEFTS
+203 REQEVVYLGEFTS
-216 LITRDGKR
+216 LITKDGKR

-234 KRRLDQINGV
+234 RRGTDQINGV

-256 TKLLEQALEKE
+256 TQLLEQALEKE

-290 VIQTAVELI
+290 IIQTAIELI
-299 EMQGANLTDAKKGI
+299 EIQGTHLTNVKKDT
-313 YLKRIQG
+313 YFKRIQG
-320 AVQSLEK
+320 AIQSMNS
-327 LMEEVLFMGRAEAE
+327 LMEEVLFMGQAEAG
-341 KLVYNPAPINLE
+341 KLLYNPAKINLE
-353 QFCRELIEDF
+353 QFCREIVEDF
-363 SIVDSSLYEIVF
+363 STVTNSISEIIF
-375 TCHSDRTDAVMD
+375 TCHSDDTTAVMD
-387 EGLLHYLFENLL
+387 EQLLNYMFGNLL

-405 SPGGGKIQFDLICDP
+405 SPGGGNIQFDLICDP
-420 IKKVAIFYIQDQGI
+420 TEKVAVFYIQDQGI
-434 GIPEPDQARL
+434 GIPEADQAQL

-472 AHRGQIS
+472 AHKGKIS
-479 VTSQIGIGTT
+479 VISQVGIGTT
-489 FTVILPLNPELS
+489 FTVILPLNSES
-501 LTEAS
+501 LIIVDG
-506 EF
+506 